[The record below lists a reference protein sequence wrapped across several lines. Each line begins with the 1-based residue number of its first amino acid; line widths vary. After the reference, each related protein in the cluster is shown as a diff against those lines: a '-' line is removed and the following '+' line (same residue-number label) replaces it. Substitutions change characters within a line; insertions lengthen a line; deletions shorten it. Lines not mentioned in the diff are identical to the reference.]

1 MPQNNQEDFNFLTLK
16 LDSFEGPLDLLLH
29 LIKKNEMNIYDI
41 EVSKITEQYLE
52 YLHRIKELRL
62 DIAGEYLVLAA
73 KLLNIKSKMLLPT
86 MNESIEEDMLQD
98 PREEL
103 VEQLVE
109 HQQFKEI
116 SKKLH
121 KLELD
126 RKLLFD
132 REQEILEE
140 GNIDY
145 SIKEGTTIDL
155 LNKAFL
161 NILKTNKKQKK
172 SKIQRHITTDKYS
185 VTEEISII
193 YQKIIKNR
201 NPLLFSELFEDSKS
215 IEKLVTSF
223 LAILELVKDG
233 KIYAQQDTT
242 SGPIYMVLKEG

>member
-1 MPQNNQEDFNFLTLK
+1 MPQNKQNALNSLTLK

-52 YLHRIKELRL
+52 YLHRIKKLRL
-62 DIAGEYLVLAA
+62 DIAAEYLVLAA

-86 MNESIEEDMLQD
+86 INVAIEDDILED

-132 REQEILEE
+132 RDQDILEE
-140 GNIDY
+140 DNIDY
-145 SIKEGTTIDL
+145 SIKEGTTIEL

-161 NILKTNKKQKK
+161 NVLKSNKKRKT
-172 SKIQRHITTDKYS
+172 SKIKRHITTDKYS
-185 VTEEISII
+185 VTEEISFI
-193 YQKIIKNR
+193 YQKIVENKNT
-201 NPLLFSELFEDSKS
+201 LLFSELFEDSKS

-233 KIYAQQDTT
+233 KIYAKQDIT

>member
-1 MPQNNQEDFNFLTLK
+1 MPQNKQNALNSLTLK

-52 YLHRIKELRL
+52 YLHRIKKLRL
-62 DIAGEYLVLAA
+62 DIAAEYLVLAA

-86 MNESIEEDMLQD
+86 INVAIEDDILED

-132 REQEILEE
+132 RDQDILEE
-140 GNIDY
+140 DNIDY
-145 SIKEGTTIDL
+145 SIKEGTTIEL

-161 NILKTNKKQKK
+161 NVLKTNKKRKT
-172 SKIQRHITTDKYS
+172 SKIKRHITTDKYS
-185 VTEEISII
+185 VTEEISFI
-193 YQKIIKNR
+193 YQKIVENKNT
-201 NPLLFSELFEDSKS
+201 LLFSELFEDSKS

-233 KIYAQQDTT
+233 KIYAKQDIT